1 MPGAIHSLENAAPHL
16 LVLGDMLLDVTVTG
30 DVSAEREARGSVQLY
45 AGGSAAN
52 CAVGAARAGAAVRF
66 VGRVGDDL
74 AGRLLVAEL
83 ERAGVTACVRVVP
96 GVPTGSVLVLC
107 DIDGQGGKRMLSE
120 PGASATLDPTD
131 LDPAWFAGLA
141 GLHLTGYSFLRP
153 GPAPAAQAALAL
165 ARGLSPGLVC
175 SLDPAPGH
183 LIADYGPARFRA
195 LLAALRF
202 DVLFPN
208 LEEGCLITRLDD
220 PPAVAVALR
229 ALAPV
234 VALTLGPAGCLVA
247 FAGGTQRVPGIA
259 DCGIEYEDA
268 DTMVVRVPAVSTP
281 VADTTGAGDAFAA
294 GFLAAYLRER
304 EPVAAGRAGVQA
316 AAEVVARIGPR

>member
-1 MPGAIHSLENAAPHL
+1 
-16 LVLGDMLLDVTVTG
+16 MLLDVVITG
-30 DVSAEREARGSVQLY
+30 DVSVAREAHGAVQLY

-83 ERAGVTACVRVVP
+83 ERAGVEACVRVAP
-96 GVPTGSVLVLC
+96 GVPTGTVLVLG
-107 DIDGQGGKRMLSE
+107 DIDGQGGNRMLSE
-120 PGASATLDPTD
+120 AGASATLDPAD

-153 GPAPAAQAALAL
+153 GPAPAAHAALAQ
-165 ARGLSPGLVC
+165 ARAASPGLMC
-175 SLDPAPGH
+175 SMDPAPGH
-183 LIADYGPARFRA
+183 LIEDYGPDRFRD

-208 LEEGCLITRLDD
+208 LDEGRLITGLDD
-220 PPAVAVALR
+220 PAAVAVALR

-234 VALTLGPAGCLVA
+234 VALTLGPAGCLIA
-247 FAGGTQRVPGIA
+247 FDCGLRIA
-259 DCGIEYEDA
+259 DCGIVAEDG
-268 DTMVVRVPAVSTP
+268 DTVVVHVPAVATP
-281 VADTTGAGDAFAA
+281 VVDTTGAGDAFAG
-294 GFLAAYLRER
+294 GFLAAYLRGR
-304 EPVAAGRAGVQA
+304 DPVAAGQAGVLA
-316 AAEVVARIGPR
+316 AAEVVARVGPR